1 MRGNSLRFFIYFLLS
16 TLFRDLAMMLCVHLL
31 CGFYPLHSPLDC
43 VLTYCRSTSQG
54 RTDTGSHLILSTTNR
69 LQLVSLHCSL
79 GIFLWKTRC
88 GLSSQGR
95 KCWSIWNSVG
105 KVFADPTRLSY
116 SCLIYLLCLALY
128 FPSCHLCTACWFY
141 VSRYSGS
148 VSACSSLSQ
157 THSVVYVCVHSAFGL
172 TSSRNRLIGSG
183 VAGAITREYNACLTC
198 RILWVESPNTEV
210 SKSAN
215 RVEERKT
222 GEARLKVCLFRHEP
236 RSINRS
242 TKKGNWGE
250 KEFNKGSSSWL
261 TGFCLSGESRE
272 SAE

>member
-1 MRGNSLRFFIYFLLS
+1 MHGNSLRFFIYFLLS
-16 TLFRDLAMMLCVHLL
+16 TLFRDLAMMLRVHLL

-54 RTDTGSHLILSTTNR
+54 RTGTGSHLILSTANR
-69 LQLVSLHCSL
+69 LQLVSLHRSL

-105 KVFADPTRLSY
+105 KVFADPTR
-116 SCLIYLLCLALY
+116 LIYLLCLALY

-172 TSSRNRLIGSG
+172 ASSRNRLYRQWCSWGYNSG
-183 VAGAITREYNACLTC
+183 VEHL
-198 RILWVESPNTEV
+198 SHMPN
-210 SKSAN
+210 SLGWIPKY
-215 RVEERKT
+215 
-222 GEARLKVCLFRHEP
+222 
-236 RSINRS
+236 RSQ
-242 TKKGNWGE
+242 
-250 KEFNKGSSSWL
+250 
-261 TGFCLSGESRE
+261 
-272 SAE
+272 